1 MQEYDILLK
10 TPMGDK
16 EGRLSVTAL
25 QGRPERQLEVLRDAT
40 PFSGEI
46 DESGF
51 CRISGQLIDSVPRDG
66 LHPGAA
72 AGPGHPASS
81 AADPDHRHRPVTGPR
96 PIQERK
102 RMK

>member
-25 QGRPERQLEVLRDAT
+25 QGRLEGQLEVLRHAT

-51 CRISGQLIDSVPRDG
+51 CRISGQLITALSTIPFLATGYIRVQRLDLVFQ
-66 LHPGAA
+66 H
-72 AGPGHPASS
+72 
-81 AADPDHRHRPVTGPR
+81 HRR
-96 PIQERK
+96 PIRIVGIA
-102 RMK
+102 R

>member
-25 QGRPERQLEVLRDAT
+25 QGRPERQLEVLRHAT
-40 PFSGEI
+40 SFSGEI

-51 CRISGQLIDSVPRDG
+51 CRISGQLITALSTIPFLATGYIRVQRLDLVIQ
-66 LHPGAA
+66 
-72 AGPGHPASS
+72 
-81 AADPDHRHRPVTGPR
+81 HRRQ
-96 PIQERK
+96 PIRIIGIA
-102 RMK
+102 R

>member
-25 QGRPERQLEVLRDAT
+25 QGRPERQLEVLRHAT

-51 CRISGQLIDSVPRDG
+51 CRISGQLITALSTIPFLATGYIRVQRLDLVIQ
-66 LHPGAA
+66 
-72 AGPGHPASS
+72 
-81 AADPDHRHRPVTGPR
+81 HRRQ
-96 PIQERK
+96 PIRIIGIA
-102 RMK
+102 R

>member
-25 QGRPERQLEVLRDAT
+25 QGRPEGQLEVHRHAT

-51 CRISGQLIDSVPRDG
+51 CRISGHLITARSTIPFLATGYIRVQRLDLVIQ
-66 LHPGAA
+66 
-72 AGPGHPASS
+72 
-81 AADPDHRHRPVTGPR
+81 HRRQ
-96 PIQERK
+96 PIRIIGIA
-102 RMK
+102 R